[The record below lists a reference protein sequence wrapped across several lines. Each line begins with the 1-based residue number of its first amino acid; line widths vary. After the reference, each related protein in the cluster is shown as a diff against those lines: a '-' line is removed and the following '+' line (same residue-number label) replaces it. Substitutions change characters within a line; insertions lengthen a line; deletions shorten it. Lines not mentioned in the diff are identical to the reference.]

1 MPPAAPVP
9 APTAPAAPLPQQ
21 SVPQPLQQTA
31 RPAAPV
37 QPAVPEPVQQTAQQS
52 VPDPLQQIAS
62 VGPVLP
68 APTAPAVFVPP
79 AAPVVPAPTAPVP
92 APTAPAVPVLPQSVP
107 ERLQQTAPPATAVQ
121 PALPGCAQQSVP
133 FPVQQT
139 APAAPVVSTPLP
151 EPSVHRCD
159 TLRRLSGTSGKDT
172 PPPKKIKI
180 VRFSVWFR
188 CFSSSLL
195 KHDR

>member
-1 MPPAAPVP
+1 MILNQVSPAEHVPPLAMTPTPSTMFFPRDPSNPVQDVHRS
-9 APTAPAAPLPQQ
+9 ASTVAHAGSFLQQ
-21 SVPQPLQQTA
+21 SVLHDSLQPV
-31 RPAAPV
+31 AAS
-37 QPAVPEPVQQTAQQS
+37 A
-52 VPDPLQQIAS
+52 
-62 VGPVLP
+62 
-68 APTAPAVFVPP
+68 
-79 AAPVVPAPTAPVP
+79 
-92 APTAPAVPVLPQSVP
+92 
-107 ERLQQTAPPATAVQ
+107 ATAEGKNL
-121 PALPGCAQQSVP
+121 LP
-133 FPVQQT
+133 
-139 APAAPVVSTPLP
+139 STPLP